1 MPFLRAAACLAQP
14 TVNLAL
20 QGGGAHGAFTWGVL
34 DALLE
39 DGRVAFDGI
48 SGTSAG
54 AMNAVALADGWM
66 RGGREG
72 ARQALAGFWQE
83 VAQRWQRSQ
92 PGLGLRGS
100 DAPWNRMLR
109 QWASSFSPYE
119 LNPLGHDP
127 LREVVQACF
136 DFERLR
142 RESPFR
148 LYIAATEVRTGRLQL
163 FREGELDASRL
174 LASACLPT
182 LQHAVEIAGRSY
194 WDGGYAANPAV
205 SPFLYGHRGE
215 LRARDVLLVLLCPL
229 EHRTDP
235 HSAEEIQHR
244 ALELSF
250 SSNFHNEM
258 RSFVRMRAEL
268 ARGWLPPWSSARR
281 LRETRFHMIESNDVD
296 NLHRTDTKLHAHAP
310 FLEELRDQ
318 GRVHAQAWLARQLG
332 AVGRRS
338 SIDVDALFG

>member
-182 LQHAVEIAGRSY
+182 LQHAV
-194 WDGGYAANPAV
+194 
-205 SPFLYGHRGE
+205 
-215 LRARDVLLVLLCPL
+215 
-229 EHRTDP
+229 
-235 HSAEEIQHR
+235 
-244 ALELSF
+244 
-250 SSNFHNEM
+250 
-258 RSFVRMRAEL
+258 
-268 ARGWLPPWSSARR
+268 
-281 LRETRFHMIESNDVD
+281 
-296 NLHRTDTKLHAHAP
+296 
-310 FLEELRDQ
+310 
-318 GRVHAQAWLARQLG
+318 
-332 AVGRRS
+332 
-338 SIDVDALFG
+338 